1 MPDDATLGGNDAV
14 RRLMEMVAESKAKL
28 DATTSRPDIPAAE
41 LTEHEQAA
49 AQIAETVLAADPAT
63 GPVDV
68 VYIAPNHDVADRR
81 FLLVLFGG
89 ERAFLFDRDTG
100 RTTIAELDDRGLTGA
115 ARLEAKLESARA
127 SAARERL
134 SKVYVVKHF

>member
-1 MPDDATLGGNDAV
+1 MTDGSRRDASDPV
-14 RRLMEMVAESKAKL
+14 RRLMEMVAENKAKL
-28 DATTSRPDIPAAE
+28 DATNNPSDIPTVE
-41 LTEHEQAA
+41 LTEQGQEA

-68 VYIAPNHDVADRR
+68 VYIGPNHDVADRR
-81 FLLVLFGG
+81 FLLILFGG

-100 RTTIAELDDRGLTGA
+100 RTGIVDLEDRRLTGD

-127 SAARERL
+127 AAARERL
-134 SKVYVVKHF
+134 SKLYVVKHS